1 MNKDIIYIDVEDDI
15 TAIIG
20 KVKDAKEKIV
30 ALVPP
35 KRVGVLQSAVNLRL
49 LARAAGQSDKHLVL
63 ISNNAALMA
72 LAASASIL
80 VAKNLQ
86 SKPSMA
92 EIPALEVDDGDDI
105 IDGSQLPVGEL
116 LRTAD
121 KSTSATVAGD
131 PAIDE
136 AVRENAAE
144 SASRA
149 TPPLPGEALRKPRS
163 KSGVSVPNF
172 DKFRKKLVLIIGAG
186 VLLVIF
192 LIWAIFFAA
201 SANIIITARTTD
213 ASANAPVTLAS
224 DQVTDMSKGTVK
236 TTMQQIK
243 KDAAVSFDVTG
254 TKDVGATAKGQIIF
268 KNCETLTPQTIPAG
282 TGISANG
289 LNYVTQEVATVTGG
303 AGGFGGCASPGQSSP
318 VSIVAAA
325 IGENYNTP
333 NGTTFSVAGHPNSST
348 AVYFRAIAS
357 SDVAG
362 GSKRQIKVV
371 TDQDVQK
378 ASDQLAAQN
387 SDEMKKQLS
396 TQFGKDI
403 IVIDQTF
410 KSDKSNLQ
418 PVPAVGTE
426 STDGKGK
433 LTSSITYSMSG
444 VDKSEAGHF
453 LDAYFTKQLEGKNDQ
468 RVYDN
473 GIGKTAFTNVNLSQ
487 SGAYTA
493 NLVAT
498 AKIGP
503 KIDDTAI
510 KNQAQG
516 KKYGEIQSSIVS
528 INGVDSVD
536 VKFSPFWVS
545 SAPHDIK
552 RITVTFKLNG

>member
-121 KSTSATVAGD
+121 KPTSAAAAGD

-144 SASRA
+144 GALRA

-172 DKFRKKLVLIIGAG
+172 NKFRKKLILIIGAG

-243 KDAAVSFDVTG
+243 KDAAVSFDATG
-254 TKDVGATAKGQIIF
+254 TKDVGATAKGQIVF

-303 AGGFGGCASPGQSSP
+303 AGGFGGCSSPGQSSP
-318 VSIVAAA
+318 ISIVAAD

-348 AVYFRAIAS
+348 AVYFRAMAS

-396 TQFGKDI
+396 TQFGKDV
-403 IVIDQTF
+403 IVVDQTF

-453 LDAYFTKQLEGKNDQ
+453 LDDYFTKQLEGKNDQ